1 MKLITLPKTAV
12 LIQEKLEEMLWNTAY
27 TIQTATITYLVYL
40 TQALREHNFQD
51 VEAFVHAWL
60 DNQPPSFYNNQIKR
74 NYQPT
79 GDMDFEMRRLCK
91 KLVMN
96 HQFCILLQKIN
107 SSLYLIDPRIFINH
121 FNTYKHKWHISR

>member
-1 MKLITLPKTAV
+1 MPSRRHF
-12 LIQEKLEEMLWNTAY
+12 
-27 TIQTATITYLVYL
+27 ATITYLVYQKQ
-40 TQALREHNFQD
+40 TLREHQFQD
-51 VEAFVHAWL
+51 VEAFVH

-79 GDMDFEMRRLCK
+79 GDIDFEMRRLCR

-96 HQFCILLQKIN
+96 HQFCILLQKLN
-107 SSLYLIDPRIFINH
+107 SSLYLIDPRIFYYH